1 MSNFHYL
8 FCFQKTVFLNS
19 SFPGVLA
26 TFLWEFGSMRSD
38 HVIYLPGS
46 QNTMKEHQIL
56 KKISKRSMEDTFIL
70 DRHCLVSSLDSLVD
84 LFRQIQQDDSS
95 DSSYFFLARKAFMER
110 HCPDVSVF
118 SPKEGNSDD
127 VRTYTILRETFNNDD
142 AFILHNYRPGLDRD
156 VVVWFADALQTW
168 LESGKISPGE
178 AEKHIQCFAH
188 IAFINWTEVER
199 KAETQTPENDDP
211 VSNCKQK
218 IHLLK
223 NLHANQ
229 RERISF
235 LVVNRTMGK
244 ILLFHEYLP
253 EDHPVY
259 QSHRSSAIS
268 VNDYLE
274 TARQYFL
281 ELQTS
286 SLNCSWKVMEFVLR
300 PNAVRSQTIQDV
312 PDKIWE
318 DCDQYQRVYFW
329 KEDFDKTIL
338 RAKILQLAEGGQEI
352 DKGGLAL
359 PNKLQYERLVS
370 NIIVLARL
378 QLLPQTHAIRRS
390 HRHLTGLSTGILGP
404 GDAMNVDFEKVPP
417 KFVLWTPEQQSLLSR
432 GPSKVI
438 ISSDYGTGKSM
449 LVHHHILDKLRQS
462 QTSLSIKTAK
472 GGCFLISFLDHP
484 VANTRVRSV
493 LDVFNKMRY
502 ENTEGMKVIDSRDIL
517 CPESK
522 LREQLGLPRVEADD
536 NFKFLM
542 DLTAKYTQ
550 ASIGVDEV
558 MLTEVNGRE
567 RIYHEDFEGTLWVAV
582 SSVDKYD
589 FRNMTNKVDLL
600 KIPAVENQTFES
612 IHLTKN
618 MRNASR
624 IFKKSFELDGAVIE
638 LATRSITDVKV
649 KGKTAP
655 EENKDEEEKE
665 CTKNKETQEKADI
678 DNEVSTPMEIEEKE
692 QKMPSKG
699 EEQSP

>member
-1 MSNFHYL
+1 
-8 FCFQKTVFLNS
+8 
-19 SFPGVLA
+19 
-26 TFLWEFGSMRSD
+26 MRSD

-46 QNTMKEHQIL
+46 QNTLKEHQIL

-70 DRHCLVSSLDSLVD
+70 DRHCLVSNLDSLVD

-95 DSSYFFLARKAFMER
+95 DSSYFLLARKAFMKR
-110 HCPDVSVF
+110 HYPDVSVF
-118 SPKEGNSDD
+118 SPKVGNSDD
-127 VRTYTILRETFNNDD
+127 IRTYTILRETFNNDD

-156 VVVWFADALQTW
+156 VVVWFTDALLAW
-168 LESGKISPGE
+168 LECGKISPGE
-178 AEKHIQCFAH
+178 VEKHLQCFAH

-199 KAETQTPENDDP
+199 KAETQTSENDDP
-211 VSNCKQK
+211 MRICKQK

-223 NLHANQ
+223 ELPATQ
-229 RERISF
+229 RPTIKF

-244 ILLFHEYLP
+244 ILLLHEYSPLDQRVN
-253 EDHPVY
+253 ETC
-259 QSHRSSAIS
+259 QSSTIPGKDNLKLARS
-268 VNDYLE
+268 
-274 TARQYFL
+274 YFS

-286 SLNCSWKVMEFVLR
+286 SANCSWEVMEFVLQ
-300 PNAVRSQTIQDV
+300 PSAAQSPIS
-312 PDKIWE
+312 
-318 DCDQYQRVYFW
+318 DCDQYQRPYLW
-329 KEDFDKTIL
+329 KEDFDKTRL
-338 RAKILQLAEGGQEI
+338 RAKILQLAEGGEEV
-352 DKGGLAL
+352 DKEGQAL
-359 PNKLQYERLVS
+359 PTNLQYEQLKSKV
-370 NIIVLARL
+370 IVLSCL
-378 QLLPQTHAIRRS
+378 ELLPQTHTIRSLRD
-390 HRHLTGLSTGILGP
+390 LTGLSAGVLGP
-404 GDAMNVDFEKVPP
+404 GDALNVDFGKVPP

-558 MLTEVNGRE
+558 TLTEVNKRE